1 MDLIGVIDELRA
13 EVSAQVAEKYGWGFA
28 NINLRSYY
36 AEGAKTYG
44 FEIAEQLG
52 GKFHRHVVSPVDGAT
67 TARAGVALL
76 AATRATAT
84 MAIHG
89 KTFCMSSPWE

>member
-1 MDLIGVIDELRA
+1 MRRSSTRIVIEGRA
-13 EVSAQVAEKYGWGFA
+13 AAAV
-28 NINLRSYY
+28 IP
-36 AEGAKTYG
+36 
-44 FEIAEQLG
+44 I
-52 GKFHRHVVSPVDGAT
+52 SPVDGAT

-89 KTFCMSSPWE
+89 KTFCMSSPSE